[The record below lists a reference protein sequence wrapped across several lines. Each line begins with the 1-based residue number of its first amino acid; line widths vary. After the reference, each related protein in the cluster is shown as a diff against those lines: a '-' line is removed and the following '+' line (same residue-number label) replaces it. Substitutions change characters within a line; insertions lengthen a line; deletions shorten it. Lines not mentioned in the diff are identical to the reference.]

1 MLIVHEDEVYDTR
14 PTDVPISVDNV
25 IYCDPSEMNHRTA
38 VRSNYIYMYL
48 LIVCERVLAS
58 TFHYVFAC
66 SNCSRLTFVCNKSV
80 YSYFVKIFPVD
91 SGE

>member
-38 VRSNYIYMYL
+38 VRPDYMYL
-48 LIVCERVLAS
+48 HVLIYCL
-58 TFHYVFAC
+58 
-66 SNCSRLTFVCNKSV
+66 
-80 YSYFVKIFPVD
+80 
-91 SGE
+91 